1 MKLPLPVKPRRIKQ
15 AALMADYCL
24 LYYDRAF
31 FLVDKPPDMA
41 CRMSY
46 STSAKVGQL
55 LLRRMSGIYVH
66 LVRKV

>member
-1 MKLPLPVKPRRIKQ
+1 MKLSLPVKPKSIKQ

-41 CRMSY
+41 CQMSY